1 MYNPKFPYHELSR
14 TSEEGQR
21 LYQTPDGK
29 KVPSVT
35 TILAATQPEE
45 KKQALNNWRKRVGTE
60 KAQQITTEAANRGTR
75 MHTYLEHYVKTGEMK
90 DKGSNP
96 WGWASHAMAE
106 TVIRDGLKHVDE
118 YWGVEIPLYFPSL
131 YAGTTDCVGI
141 HSGAESIIDFKQT
154 NKPKK
159 EDWIQDY
166 YLQLVAY
173 ALAHNEVYGT
183 NIRKGVV
190 LMCVKPDTDLMGNL
204 VTDPQYQEF
213 TLNPED
219 FDRWEQEWWKRLE
232 QYYSQA

>member
-1 MYNPKFPYHELSR
+1 MYNPKFPYHDLSR

-21 LYQTPDGK
+21 LYLTPDGK

-35 TILAATQPEE
+35 TILSATQPEE
-45 KKQALNNWRKRVGTE
+45 KKAALQNWRKAVGVE
-60 KAQQITTEAANRGTR
+60 RAQQITTEAANRGTR

-96 WGWASHAMAE
+96 YGWASHAMAE
-106 TVIRDGLKHVDE
+106 TVIRDGLKNVDE
-118 YWGVEIPLYFPSL
+118 FWGVEIPLYFPSL

-141 HSGAESIIDFKQT
+141 HQGDESIIDFKQT

-159 EDWIQDY
+159 QEWIEDY

-173 ALAHNEVYGT
+173 SLAHNEVYKT

-190 LMCVKPDTDLMGNL
+190 LMCVKPDTDEMGRPIS
-204 VTDPQYQEF
+204 DPVYQEF
-213 TLNPED
+213 VLDPKD
-219 FDRWEQEWWKRLE
+219 FDYWEQQWWRRLE
-232 QYYSQA
+232 LYYLQA